1 MTDEKLLF
9 AVHVGSV
16 GSRLAGIIMQNHCL
30 PIACSHPS
38 WRKNGK
44 DGPTSE
50 AGLHALWEATADVEQ
65 FFGGFGQTG
74 GIGEKY
80 YYRYTMTDEG
90 PGGLWVYEVSYHDH
104 EVTDIRWSDG
114 EWSWLCGGELRR
126 PTVEE
131 MEPLTRGEA
140 PWAGVTL

>member
-9 AVHVGSV
+9 AVHVGTV

-38 WRKNGK
+38 WRENGN

-65 FFGGFGQTG
+65 FFEGFGQTG
-74 GIGEKY
+74 GIE
-80 YYRYTMTDEG
+80 TMTDER

-104 EVTDIRWSDG
+104 EVTDEDDG
-114 EWSWLCGGELRR
+114 EWTWLCGGELRR
-126 PTVEE
+126 PTLEE
-131 MEPLTRGEA
+131 LEPLTRGEA